1 MAQDKKTLSAP
12 IALIEINGKFVG
24 KMRSIRV
31 QEQIQRGDVRGIGEL
46 VSLEKPILA
55 VNCTFSASSA
65 MVSLKKLG
73 TIDNPFVKRD
83 VQTSQQFKDTIL
95 LRDFG
100 VNIHIYRKVPVAGSI
115 IDGVV
120 TETDKDRVAIIE
132 NAFLDSQ
139 SFSIDEGN
147 VAMSDIS
154 GTYLNPII
162 DPL

>member
-1 MAQDKKTLSAP
+1 MAQETKTLSAP
-12 IALIEINGKFVG
+12 IALIEINGQFVG
-24 KMRSIRV
+24 KIRSIRV
-31 QEQIQRGDVRGIGEL
+31 QEQIQRGDVRGIGEV

-73 TIDNPFVKRD
+73 TIDNPFVMRD
-83 VQTSQQFKDTIL
+83 VQTDQQFKDTIL
-95 LRDFG
+95 LKDFG
-100 VNIHIYRKVPVAGSI
+100 VNIHIYRKIPKTVVGSI
-115 IDGVV
+115 V
-120 TETDKDRVAIIE
+120 TETDTDRIAIIQ
-132 NAFLDSQ
+132 NAFMDSQ

-162 DPL
+162 NPQ